1 MKNAGQIS
9 EFDEQ
14 KCTFQEIKSNLQ
26 QQKTQIFLDF
36 ASYIEEIKK
45 IFEEKLENFVKTFDS
60 QLSNIEITISLIK
73 KNQKMMPN
81 INQSLD
87 SIIKN
92 FEYISHVIE
101 EKLHPKPKK
110 QRYLSVH
117 FDKNQIEQLVVK
129 ANSQSNEAVL
139 AKTIRTK
146 NSFEILEKNQD
157 HTIINTPSLLLPPP
171 NLQERDV
178 VLTGSQDVLNK
189 LNDNL
194 EDLKRKSS
202 IFSYEELVKRPRS
215 TTKNTRPETFAKMY
229 LAEMYMRANEMVKIL
244 DIANSKVKGK
254 HK

>member
-92 FEYISHVIE
+92 FEYIS
-101 EKLHPKPKK
+101 
-110 QRYLSVH
+110 YLSVH
-117 FDKNQIEQLVVK
+117 FDKNQVEQLVVK

-178 VLTGSQDVLNK
+178 VLTGSQDVINK

>member
-1 MKNAGQIS
+1 MKNAIQIS
-9 EFDEQ
+9 EFDEP
-14 KCTFQEIKSNLQ
+14 KCTFREIKSNLQ

-36 ASYIEEIKK
+36 ANYIDEIKK
-45 IFEEKLENFVKTFDS
+45 IFEEKLEKFVKTFDS
-60 QLSNIEITISLIK
+60 QLSNIEITINLIK
-73 KNQKMMPN
+73 KNQNMMPN

-92 FEYISHVIE
+92 FEYISNVIE

-117 FDKNQIEQLVVK
+117 FDKNQVEQLVK
-129 ANSQSNEAVL
+129 STSHSNEAVL